1 MFEGAVAAMTIWTTD
16 HMLQGMGSEQFAEPY
31 EELLSIADRMGELA
45 KQGRQEDI
53 EKPLESLKQ
62 AAEEI
67 GRAWSGSWIG
77 YHANV
82 YYEDMKPP
90 PPGDHFQPRV
100 GSDGKLDRI

>member
-1 MFEGAVAAMTIWTTD
+1 MSN
-16 HMLQGMGSEQFAEPY
+16 LAEPY

-90 PPGDHFQPRV
+90 PPGDHFSLEWGPTGNWTEFDPPRSAS
-100 GSDGKLDRI
+100 SDFRTRR